1 MTHTLRRHH
10 QASDGLV
17 AKVSQVSL
25 FVSLVSSIALK
36 MEPDKSLKTL
46 GVLLIFTAAVPPLL
60 AFLFLSGIDFGRIL
74 QVSEI
79 KRLFRAVFEY
89 TLGRWIDGCLQR
101 TGEPSNASLDDLET
115 AHRAKGT
122 SLGRVLWWIF
132 ASSARKDRGKE
143 RAAEVER
150 SSSFRANSCADR
162 VGGVERFVTQS
173 PHQRRH
179 PNQQPSLGLDR
190 VCTAISPPMRVQPR
204 PSGDGANSSFVQSR
218 LEQVPPLD
226 ASGAAASG
234 RLLPACTATRAYLD
248 AHAYLEDNQ
257 PL

>member
-1 MTHTLRRHH
+1 MTRTLCRHY

-25 FVSLVSSIALK
+25 FFSLVSSIALK
-36 MEPDKSLKTL
+36 MEPDKSLETL
-46 GVLLIFTAAVPPLL
+46 GVVLLFTVAVPPLL

-74 QVSEI
+74 QISKI
-79 KRLFRAVFEY
+79 KTLFRAVFEY
-89 TLGRWIDGCLQR
+89 TLGRWIDSCLQR
-101 TGEPSNASLDDLET
+101 TGAPSNASLDDLET

-143 RAAEVER
+143 RE
-150 SSSFRANSCADR
+150 
-162 VGGVERFVTQS
+162 S

-179 PNQQPSLGLDR
+179 SNQPPSPGMGR
-190 VCTAISPPMRVQPR
+190 VCTVISPPMVRLPGMMRVQRVQPC

-218 LEQVPPLD
+218 LGRVPPLD
-226 ASGAAASG
+226 ASGAVAIG
-234 RLLPACTATRAYLD
+234 RLSSKYARTRFIGAATID
-248 AHAYLEDNQ
+248 T
-257 PL
+257 